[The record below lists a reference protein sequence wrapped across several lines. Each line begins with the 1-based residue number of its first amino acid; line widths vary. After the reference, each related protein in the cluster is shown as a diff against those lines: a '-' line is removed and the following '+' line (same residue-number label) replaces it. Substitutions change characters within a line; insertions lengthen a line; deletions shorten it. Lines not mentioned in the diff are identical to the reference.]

1 MNEPMIEF
9 ATWTRISRSLPWL
22 SFIGIIVIISWMDIY
37 IYKIMYIIFLG
48 IRLLIDW
55 FIFKKGSP

>member
-1 MNEPMIEF
+1 MDADQPI
-9 ATWTRISRSLPWL
+9 ATMAELHWDHRHNFLD
-22 SFIGIIVIISWMDIY
+22 GYIY
-37 IYKIMYIIFLG
+37 IYNIMYIIFLG